1 MEGEKESVTRTESEG
16 GMAGI
21 RTHEQR
27 TIGTKS
33 DALTHYTTEEEWEK
47 IRVFE
52 LIYLTGGLVV
62 VQRLLLPVV

>member
-21 RTHEQR
+21 RTREQR

-33 DALTHYTTEEEWEK
+33 DALTHYTMEEEWK
-47 IRVFE
+47 KS
-52 LIYLTGGLVV
+52 
-62 VQRLLLPVV
+62 

>member
-21 RTHEQR
+21 RTREQR

-47 IRVFE
+47 SEFLNLYIS
-52 LIYLTGGLVV
+52 
-62 VQRLLLPVV
+62 PVV